1 MNSINSYEIPIRND
15 ELFDRET
22 GYAFATEE
30 EILLNYNIFTFFD
43 QMKTKSSDSEFIFDS
58 ESIPYWLP
66 FISTRLKELTSME
79 VNWDGE
85 GAPPV
90 NEAIAKFAINLLL
103 TIHTPIMKKP
113 PAIVPLFNGDLQIEW
128 RDQNFYIVVH
138 VIEPK
143 RMVAMRSITAEKRR
157 EYEKVST
164 DFALIK
170 RWVVELFEK
179 HNPERKTPFITMI
192 RQKKEA
198 NILPISDRSQ
208 TELSI
213 GNHFVN
219 SMPSEFPTAA

>member
-1 MNSINSYEIPIRND
+1 MYLPVSSGLPQYTQPSVLSNKYDNDSYSSKFNNKANLFQNTQNISINPRSDFID
-15 ELFDRET
+15 EYYKVLPWWSLINSR
-22 GYAFATEE
+22 
-30 EILLNYNIFTFFD
+30 LN
-43 QMKTKSSDSEFIFDS
+43 E
-58 ESIPYWLP
+58 L
-66 FISTRLKELTSME
+66 TRLEE
-79 VNWDGE
+79 NWDGE

-90 NEAIAKFAINLLL
+90 KKAIAKFVIELLL
-103 TIHTPIMKKP
+103 TIHSPIMKKP

>member
-1 MNSINSYEIPIRND
+1 MYLPVSSGFHQYTQPSVLSNKCDNDSYSSKLNNKTNLFQNTQNISINPHTDFID
-15 ELFDRET
+15 EHYKVPPWWSLINSRLSELKSL
-22 GYAFATEE
+22 EE
-30 EILLNYNIFTFFD
+30 
-43 QMKTKSSDSEFIFDS
+43 
-58 ESIPYWLP
+58 
-66 FISTRLKELTSME
+66 
-79 VNWDGE
+79 NWDGE

-90 NEAIAKFAINLLL
+90 NKAIAKFTIELLL
-103 TIHTPIMKKP
+103 TIHSPIMKKP

-157 EYEKVST
+157 EHTKVST

-179 HNPERKTPFITMI
+179 HSPEQKSPFITMI
-192 RQKKEA
+192 RQKTEA

-208 TELSI
+208 TKLSI

-219 SMPSEFPTAA
+219 SIPSEFRNAA